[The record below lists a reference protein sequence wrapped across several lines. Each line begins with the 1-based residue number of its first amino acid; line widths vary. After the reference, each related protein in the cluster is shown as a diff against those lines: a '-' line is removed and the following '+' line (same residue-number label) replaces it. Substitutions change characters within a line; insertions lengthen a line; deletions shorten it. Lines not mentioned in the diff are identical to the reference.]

1 MFVILV
7 FLDNHT
13 AHHVTSHSH
22 IQMQLLYAISLCS
35 SVISLKLQIIKP
47 MSNMFFILRFF
58 MFFIEV

>member
-22 IQMQLLYAISLCS
+22 IQMQLLYI
-35 SVISLKLQIIKP
+35 
-47 MSNMFFILRFF
+47 
-58 MFFIEV
+58 